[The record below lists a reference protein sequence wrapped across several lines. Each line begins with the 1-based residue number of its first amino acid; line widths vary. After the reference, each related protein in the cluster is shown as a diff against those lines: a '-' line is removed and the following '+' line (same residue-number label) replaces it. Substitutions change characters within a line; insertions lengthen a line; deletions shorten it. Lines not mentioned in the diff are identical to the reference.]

1 MIFRGCK
8 FRTAGLKLNAKSDP
22 VHDGQ
27 EGVAC
32 SSKVYAG
39 RAVCADLAG

>member
-8 FRTAGLKLNAKSDP
+8 FRTAGLKQSAKSDP
-22 VHDGQ
+22 AHDGQ

-39 RAVCADLAG
+39 RAVHADLAG